1 MDQFTNLV
9 LHEFKQSSSFQK
21 LNQGS
26 IYVITPYNAQKHA
39 IAEKFRNKIMDQ
51 QVISIDS
58 SQGREY
64 DIVFIS
70 TVRTSSGE
78 FLREY
83 NRINV
88 AITRAKHG
96 LVIIGNA
103 RALEKDPKWAHLL
116 RMHRQNVVTGLEGA
130 RRWIEHQ
137 KKGNVLT
144 VKKKGGKSNAM
155 KQH

>member
-1 MDQFTNLV
+1 M
-9 LHEFKQSSSFQK
+9 
-21 LNQGS
+21 
-26 IYVITPYNAQKHA
+26 
-39 IAEKFRNKIMDQ
+39 
-51 QVISIDS
+51 
-58 SQGREY
+58 
-64 DIVFIS
+64 
-70 TVRTSSGE
+70 RTSSGE

-137 KKGNVLT
+137 KGIDGQKP
-144 VKKKGGKSNAM
+144 KKRGGRGKR
-155 KQH
+155 